1 MHLSDVP
8 ADLSTCLTS
17 QSSKPISDR
26 CHAGPRSIEAEPEAT
41 WRRPVF
47 AHCRSVL
54 LIGHPGQDALRDE
67 MVEQVTGSPRSS
79 WRLGWKHR
87 TQLSAI
93 EKRDDRLVSTMR
105 KYVEALGGKLRL
117 QAVFEGGKVLE
128 ISE

>member
-1 MHLSDVP
+1 MIGKRASRLF
-8 ADLSTCLTS
+8 C
-17 QSSKPISDR
+17 
-26 CHAGPRSIEAEPEAT
+26 
-41 WRRPVF
+41 RPVF

-67 MVEQVTGSPRSS
+67 MVEQSRSGSFGTSSGSPRSS